1 MATPPAFLYGAANL
15 RKVGAYTY
23 QALLGLAA
31 EKLRVPV
38 ATLTVTDGIVSGG
51 GKSIRYGELVQDQQ
65 LDLKIPVSGAPAK
78 VDPTEWNGLA
88 GLDGLTVL
96 GDPPTKPVSQY
107 KVVGKSHPMPG
118 IPAKVTGKTQWSCDV
133 TLPGM
138 LHARMVRPATLGSTL
153 ITVGALDKT
162 RFPNAQVITKQ
173 NLVAVLSPN
182 EWEAV
187 SAARSV
193 ASGTKWSEWSGL
205 PGSEHLTQTLRD
217 YKWGAPSEGKG
228 NAADVQC
235 GSGAWR
241 PKRFRQPTNSLT
253 SNMLPSVPLSQWPT
267 CAVMAQPRCGPI
279 LRTRKA
285 CGRRLQIP

>member
-1 MATPPAFLYGAANL
+1 M
-15 RKVGAYTY
+15 
-23 QALLGLAA
+23 
-31 EKLRVPV
+31 
-38 ATLTVTDGIVSGG
+38 
-51 GKSIRYGELVQDQQ
+51 
-65 LDLKIPVSGAPAK
+65 
-78 VDPTEWNGLA
+78 A

-133 TLPGM
+133 ALPGM

-173 NLVAVLSPN
+173 NLVAVLSPD

-193 ASGTKWSEWSGL
+193 ATGTKWSEWSGC
-205 PGSEHLTQTLRD
+205 R
-217 YKWGAPSEGKG
+217 
-228 NAADVQC
+228 AA
-235 GSGAWR
+235 R
-241 PKRFRQPTNSLT
+241 
-253 SNMLPSVPLSQWPT
+253 
-267 CAVMAQPRCGPI
+267 I
-279 LRTRKA
+279 
-285 CGRRLQIP
+285 